1 MGEVETNC
9 GETIQKERHKDDE
22 WINILKDISENND
35 HDHDGDGND
44 GYQEGDGEPTNPV
57 EPVRE
62 AHHFCQLLHSR
73 LLLLYNPLEQ
83 IVVIVCYFISIEEL
97 FDKFLF
103 TFKTSGTVKA
113 KEKIVQMGVRNSCM
127 TWKMSRSCKLPFRE

>member
-83 IVVIVCYFISIEEL
+83 IRSLFVTSFQLKNFLKSFYLPLKPAEL
-97 FDKFLF
+97 
-103 TFKTSGTVKA
+103 
-113 KEKIVQMGVRNSCM
+113 
-127 TWKMSRSCKLPFRE
+127 

>member
-1 MGEVETNC
+1 MNPPGSQVPKWRTIPRATARLAINNDIRNCIIVNVGLTVGEYCWLGEVEANC
-9 GETIQKERHKDDE
+9 GEPIQKERHKDDE

-44 GYQEGDGEPTNPV
+44 WYQEGDGEPTNPV

-73 LLLLYNPLEQ
+73 LLLLYNPLEK
-83 IVVIVCYFISIEEL
+83 IAVI
-97 FDKFLF
+97 D
-103 TFKTSGTVKA
+103 TSH
-113 KEKIVQMGVRNSCM
+113 
-127 TWKMSRSCKLPFRE
+127 